1 MFYIE
6 CEKPSSSRPKRKV
19 DELLNLQQETL
30 AAVNQLVVIQTSILE
45 VKKEKLQVQKEL
57 LDIRKIE
64 LLAKG
69 IGQDECGNWVV
80 LQNSKEEE

>member
-1 MFYIE
+1 M
-6 CEKPSSSRPKRKV
+6 

-45 VKKEKLQVQKEL
+45 VKEKLQVQKEL